1 MKSSS
6 SSSSL
11 LLQQLLLLLTVV
23 SDCHSFSVTTVTT
36 SNHHKLEP
44 PISMTELLT
53 VHHNNNHN
61 DKNVDNAE
69 LSQAQELYNNVVQT
83 TYGYV
88 CMYSVF
94 VSESNAL
101 SGYVFS
107 PITSSP
113 IHTYYLLHIYIC
125 IDAIH

>member
-1 MKSSS
+1 MK

-36 SNHHKLEP
+36 SNKLEP

-53 VHHNNNHN
+53 VHHNHHHN
-61 DKNVDNAE
+61 DNKNVDNAE

-113 IHTYYLLHIYIC
+113 IHTYYLLHIYVYI
-125 IDAIH
+125 